1 AARAPEGKARD
12 LVLIQAAADHDIV
25 GSAQPDLG
33 ARHRTTDRH
42 RGVAD
47 RASAGWPRE
56 SAHHT
61 AYGAGRA
68 DERLPY
74 LQPDAWPH
82 RLPWDLEVPGLG
94 RVVLFHA
101 GHPSSC
107 PGLTVRGT
115 RELNQH

>member
-1 AARAPEGKARD
+1 MGKRTTLEGGGGHVLEAEWPVVEQHLAWTAARAPEGKARD

-82 RLPWDLEVPGLG
+82 RLPWDLE
-94 RVVLFHA
+94 
-101 GHPSSC
+101 
-107 PGLTVRGT
+107 
-115 RELNQH
+115 